1 MIHAIIFIAALF
13 LPPVATMAT
22 ELTGEALTGYEWARD
37 NGVEDP
43 HSCET
48 ESAAFNEGC
57 LSFIAQAKEPAAD
70 EAAQTPTAPAADN
83 LPAGFDFPDDEF
95 TILE

>member
-1 MIHAIIFIAALF
+1 MIHAIIFMAALF
-13 LPPVATMAT
+13 LPPAVTQAT
-22 ELTGEALTGYEWARD
+22 ELSGEALTGYEWARD
-37 NGVEDP
+37 NGIEDP
-43 HSCET
+43 HSCAT

-57 LSFIAQAKEPAAD
+57 LSFIAQTKEPAAD
-70 EAAQTPTAPAADN
+70 EAAQTPPATDN